1 MTYKINDWH
10 AFKYGQGTD
19 FFSDSLNT
27 IHTLFNQSW
36 YLHILPLA
44 ALPFPAVI
52 LLEDMSDIVSASLCI
67 EVNLDLLLL
76 LVFIFVV

>member
-19 FFSDSLNT
+19 SLNT
-27 IHTLFNQSW
+27 IHTPFNQSW

-76 LVFIFVV
+76 LVFMFVV